1 MMGFTRNAA
10 RIALAMSALM
20 GGAAF
25 IPHEIEARPVYRQ
38 PAPAPRQAPAPDVAR
53 VEDTNGERDRW
64 RYLSRRAKRNRRYWD
79 GKNRTPGDRAHK
91 RWKQQPRAG

>member
-25 IPHEIEARPVYRQ
+25 IPHEINTYPVYRQ
-38 PAPAPRQAPAPDVAR
+38 PAPAPRQSPAPDLAR
-53 VEDTNGERDRW
+53 VQDTTTARDHW
-64 RYLSRRAKRNRRYWD
+64 RYLSRRAKRHRRYWD

-91 RWKQQPRAG
+91 RWKQARRAG